1 MVKRLAVDT
10 AGGQLLLSPGLK
22 EAPVLDLMC
31 SHFVLTL
38 AVRQGV
44 NFNARRDLNS
54 LISLSGRHLVWPLPL
69 LARLRAFLL
78 RRCATNESWNGQET
92 LSDSAFMT
100 KYGNWRG
107 PYEEGTL
114 FFYLDEYAKDQ
125 PKDLITLLS
134 VTGDWLTHALK
145 KQSTLVEKNIDSLA
159 GLLQLNR
166 AERALLLYGTLARY
180 QRDLR
185 SILVEFKVNNAPEA
199 YAAIAQVAGVKASE
213 VGEALRSGS
222 RLERIGMV
230 ENLISEH
237 NITDLADLMKVS
249 EKLPPVLMRE
259 YRDESELMAVFTRP
273 AIKSTLTVTDFS
285 YVDDDTKVLCS
296 LLGNAV
302 AKKEV
307 GINILLYGPPG
318 TGKTELAK
326 VVAQAAGLE
335 LFEVE
340 YADRDG
346 NSLSGRDRY
355 RSLQIAQVFLKG
367 SAQAALL
374 FDEVEDVF
382 PPISNEAAQMLAR
395 AEQVAAPGT
404 GSVNGKAWVN
414 QILESNTVPTIWVT
428 NSIGQIDPAFRRR
441 FAYHL
446 ELKSPPPG
454 AREGVVRKTLEGV
467 EVSNEFIAKLT
478 ARKGLTPAQIRTAVR
493 FAGLAVSVEVEAK
506 LPAGVVQSDGQVV
519 VAKSDT
525 ATKALSP
532 FETLIERQL
541 KNADQA
547 LGNRVELPPSRKMVT
562 SYDLSMLNVETRYEI
577 PRIVDALKARGHG
590 NLCFYGAPGTGKT
603 ALGEHIATALERPLI
618 VKQASDLMSKF
629 VGETEQQMAAMF
641 REAEAEKAVLLL
653 DEADS
658 FLQDRRGAQR
668 TYEVTEV
675 NEMLQGMERYNGIF
689 ICTTNLLDRIDQA
702 ALRRFTFKIKFKP
715 LTKEQREKMFVVEA
729 LGGKEE
735 LMTSDMRHKLALL
748 EQLCPGDFAAVKRQ
762 GVILAT
768 ELEPMEF
775 LDQLEME
782 HRIKPEVREN
792 RGMGFLQ

>member
-1 MVKRLAVDT
+1 M
-10 AGGQLLLSPGLK
+10 
-22 EAPVLDLMC
+22 
-31 SHFVLTL
+31 
-38 AVRQGV
+38 
-44 NFNARRDLNS
+44 
-54 LISLSGRHLVWPLPL
+54 
-69 LARLRAFLL
+69 
-78 RRCATNESWNGQET
+78 
-92 LSDSAFMT
+92 
-100 KYGNWRG
+100 
-107 PYEEGTL
+107 
-114 FFYLDEYAKDQ
+114 
-125 PKDLITLLS
+125 
-134 VTGDWLTHALK
+134 
-145 KQSTLVEKNIDSLA
+145 
-159 GLLQLNR
+159 
-166 AERALLLYGTLARY
+166 
-180 QRDLR
+180 
-185 SILVEFKVNNAPEA
+185 
-199 YAAIAQVAGVKASE
+199 
-213 VGEALRSGS
+213 
-222 RLERIGMV
+222 
-230 ENLISEH
+230 
-237 NITDLADLMKVS
+237 
-249 EKLPPVLMRE
+249 
-259 YRDESELMAVFTRP
+259 
-273 AIKSTLTVTDFS
+273 
-285 YVDDDTKVLCS
+285 
-296 LLGNAV
+296 
-302 AKKEV
+302 
-307 GINILLYGPPG
+307 
-318 TGKTELAK
+318 
-326 VVAQAAGLE
+326 
-335 LFEVE
+335 
-340 YADRDG
+340 
-346 NSLSGRDRY
+346 
-355 RSLQIAQVFLKG
+355 
-367 SAQAALL
+367 
-374 FDEVEDVF
+374 
-382 PPISNEAAQMLAR
+382 
-395 AEQVAAPGT
+395 
-404 GSVNGKAWVN
+404 
-414 QILESNTVPTIWVT
+414 
-428 NSIGQIDPAFRRR
+428 
-441 FAYHL
+441 
-446 ELKSPPPG
+446 
-454 AREGVVRKTLEGV
+454 
-467 EVSNEFIAKLT
+467 
-478 ARKGLTPAQIRTAVR
+478 
-493 FAGLAVSVEVEAK
+493 
-506 LPAGVVQSDGQVV
+506 V
-519 VAKSDT
+519 VAKGDT

-689 ICTTNLLDRIDQA
+689 ICTTNLLDRLDQA

-775 LDQLEME
+775 LEQLDAE